1 MAHLPGALKAVSGL
15 ETVVITPYHHKIQKT
30 RDLVLEWLGAV
41 SVPFDGKPAEV
52 KVGRLVDR
60 DGVSWIFLRAADERF
75 YAGVH
80 HPYDLSHDNLLRD
93 ALFFGAAAARAL
105 ALLDPA
111 AEWIAMMQDWEGS
124 TIQLAVDNMN
134 SGCRP
139 FLTLHNSYDS
149 GGVAPGALARVG
161 IDPASCPGPASSSQ
175 ASVLERV
182 LMGNKE
188 KVFTVSQLFAAD
200 LAMDVYQTKVMAP
213 HLQEL
218 LKERLVGVDNGP
230 FANLAV
236 DEDILDQA
244 LAGHYGPLLDW
255 KKERK
260 AAAVAAMEIFA
271 PSTERPV
278 WGDLGQFK
286 ESDSPWFLMAG
297 RDDPRQK
304 GYDVAALAI
313 KRYLKSG
320 GPGHFLFFPIPGDE
334 GQVGLGFLKKLAALE
349 PGRVLVMPFIFREGF
364 MMALQGATFG
374 VMPSLYEPFGMANEF
389 YLNGTPGIGRAT
401 GGIIQQIVPWRKA
414 KAFTPSV
421 EKQVR
426 NWYSSQQPPSGVL
439 FREPEDLPTEVADWR
454 EINEAS
460 YNATGGYPDRLVER
474 SRLPLVKKMADQL
487 GMALKDG
494 VSIYQD
500 PPVYASM
507 LAQGVRQ
514 IQANFSWVKA
524 AEKYWR
530 LIF

>member
-1 MAHLPGALKAVSGL
+1 
-15 ETVVITPYHHKIQKT
+15 
-30 RDLVLEWLGAV
+30 
-41 SVPFDGKPAEV
+41 
-52 KVGRLVDR
+52 
-60 DGVSWIFLRAADERF
+60 
-75 YAGVH
+75 
-80 HPYDLSHDNLLRD
+80 
-93 ALFFGAAAARAL
+93 
-105 ALLDPA
+105 
-111 AEWIAMMQDWEGS
+111 
-124 TIQLAVDNMN
+124 MN